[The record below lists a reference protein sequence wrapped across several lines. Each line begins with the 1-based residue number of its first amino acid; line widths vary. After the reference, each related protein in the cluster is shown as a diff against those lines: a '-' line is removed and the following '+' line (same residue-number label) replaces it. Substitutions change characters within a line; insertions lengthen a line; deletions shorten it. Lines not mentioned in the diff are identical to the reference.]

1 MKGLQ
6 RARWFRLATKP
17 DGIRMRCDE
26 NGTFWGPVSLFTR
39 IANAMGRR
47 SWVPRAVSELNRE
60 LTALSGLPIDLA
72 AKMNGLNAVARALN
86 GGNIALAQV
95 AMLNLHLPDLPD
107 LRKAAASEHLFGIAL
122 HLWESGI
129 LKSAE
134 FEPTK
139 HPRWPRGAPASQ
151 GGRFRA
157 ANDNDQVS
165 SEASNVGDSPIV
177 VAGLT
182 RHERCINK
190 CLHLLKS
197 PSGDLQSSEF
207 RKCYG
212 ECMGRL

>member
-1 MKGLQ
+1 MKDLQ
-6 RARWFRLATKP
+6 GARWFRLATKP
-17 DGIRMRCDE
+17 DGVRMRCDE
-26 NGTFWGPVSLFTR
+26 NGAFWGPVGLFTR
-39 IANAMGRR
+39 TANTIDRQ
-47 SWVPRAVSELNRE
+47 WVPRAVSQLNRE
-60 LTALSGLPIDLA
+60 LTVLSELPIDLTS
-72 AKMNGLNAVARALN
+72 KRDGLNAVARALN
-86 GGNIALAQV
+86 AGNIALAQV

-107 LRKAAASEHLFGIAL
+107 LQKATASAHLLPIAL
-122 HLWESGI
+122 DLWASGI
-129 LKSAE
+129 LKNAE
-134 FEPTK
+134 FDPAK

-157 ANDNDQVS
+157 ANDNDQVN
-165 SEASNVGDSPIV
+165 AGDSPIV

>member
-1 MKGLQ
+1 MKDLQ
-6 RARWFRLATKP
+6 GARWFRLATKP
-17 DGIRMRCDE
+17 DGVRMRCGE
-26 NGTFWGPVSLFTR
+26 NGAFWGPVSLFTR
-39 IANAMGRR
+39 TANSVGRQ
-47 SWVPRAVSELNRE
+47 SWMPRAVSQLNQE
-60 LTALSGLPIDLA
+60 LTALSALPIDLTC
-72 AKMNGLNAVARALN
+72 KMNGLNAVARALN
-86 GGNIALAQV
+86 AGNIALAQV
-95 AMLNLHLPDLPD
+95 AMLNPHLSDLPD
-107 LRKAAASEHLFGIAL
+107 LRKAAASGRLLEIARGF
-122 HLWESGI
+122 WESGV
-129 LKSAE
+129 LKTAE
-134 FEPTK
+134 FDPAK
-139 HPRWPRGAPASQ
+139 HPRWPQGAPASQ

-165 SEASNVGDSPIV
+165 AEASDAGDSPMV